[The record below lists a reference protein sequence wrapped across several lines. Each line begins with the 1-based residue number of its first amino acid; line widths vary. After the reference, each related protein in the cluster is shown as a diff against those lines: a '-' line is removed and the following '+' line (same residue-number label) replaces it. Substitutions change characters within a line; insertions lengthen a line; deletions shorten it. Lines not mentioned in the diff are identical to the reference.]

1 MTRPVQKARK
11 GRAVAAKA
19 VPKVVPPA
27 MPKPPVHLAK
37 PPPVAPVPKPAPPVE
52 PAAKPQPAPS
62 PPPPPPAPSPPPP
75 PAPRGPQVP
84 PPPRSQR
91 DLVPVQVPVPRNEV
105 EVINNVLCRDV
116 TEREPNPEV
125 GADGTIDILGALV
138 NGIVNGTDL
147 SAVKA
152 DVERVL
158 SHQRDK
164 AEVIASVLQNHEFWR
179 VYQWAK
185 VRAENERRLFT
196 ASQRGDLTTSE
207 SLAFM
212 RVANTE
218 ISGFMDRLL
227 HATSTVPDVSAVEKV
242 DSGTR
247 DAEKALTDQFK
258 GTTPHGREIVRKRL
272 YAEKKRTAAR

>member
-11 GRAVAAKA
+11 GRAVAAKP

-37 PPPVAPVPKPAPPVE
+37 PPPAAPAPAPKPALAAE
-52 PAAKPQPAPS
+52 PEVKPQPPS
-62 PPPPPPAPSPPPP
+62 PPPPSPPT
-75 PAPRGPQVP
+75 PRGPQVP

-91 DLVPVQVPVPRNEV
+91 DLVPVQVPVPRNEA
-105 EVINNVLCRDV
+105 EVVNNVLCRDV
-116 TEREPNPEV
+116 TEKEPTPDV

-147 SAVKA
+147 SAVKT

-185 VRAENERRLFT
+185 VRAENERRIFI
-196 ASQRGDLTTSE
+196 ASQRGDLTTTE

-242 DSGTR
+242 DSGAR
-247 DAEKALTDQFK
+247 NAEKALTDQFK

-272 YAEKKRTAAR
+272 YAEKKRAAAR